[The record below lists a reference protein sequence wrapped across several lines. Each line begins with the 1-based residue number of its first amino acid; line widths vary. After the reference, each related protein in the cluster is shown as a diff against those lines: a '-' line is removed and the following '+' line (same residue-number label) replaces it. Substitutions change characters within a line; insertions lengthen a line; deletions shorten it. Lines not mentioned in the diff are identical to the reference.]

1 MEAAGGSMGE
11 VTVKELKV
19 HASALIR
26 RVEAGERAVVT
37 RNRRQVA
44 LLIPISEAREFVTAY
59 ANEFVTER
67 EAALGL
73 DSRVGREVP
82 GRFRVEASTNVLE
95 VAERLDFRRSRAR
108 AVLRRLAARAHEGSV
123 RDWIRW
129 KVFPRQGRGPVV
141 VARAGHHLLGCE
153 IDEVER
159 RIRVLTACRDT
170 RPMHWM
176 WGGEVPLRVVV
187 ADALAGRPW
196 PGPDFPD

>member
-11 VTVKELKV
+11 VTVKELKT

-37 RNRRQVA
+37 RHRRQVA

-59 ANEFVTER
+59 ANEFVAER
-67 EAALGL
+67 ESALDLG
-73 DSRVGREVP
+73 SRVGREVR
-82 GRFRVEASTNVLE
+82 GRFRVEVSSEVLE
-95 VAERLDFRRSRAR
+95 VAERRDFRRAHAR
-108 AVLRRLAARAHEGSV
+108 AVLRRLAARAQEGNV

-153 IDEVER
+153 IDEGER
-159 RIRVLTACRDT
+159 RIRVLTAHRDT
-170 RPMHWM
+170 RPTRWM
-176 WGGEVPLRVVV
+176 WVGEVPLRVVV